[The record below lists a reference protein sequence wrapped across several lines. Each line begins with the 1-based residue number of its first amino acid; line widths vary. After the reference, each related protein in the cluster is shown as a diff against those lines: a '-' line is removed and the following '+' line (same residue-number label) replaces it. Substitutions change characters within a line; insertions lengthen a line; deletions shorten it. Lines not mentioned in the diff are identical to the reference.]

1 MGDWEV
7 TTDSTCLSDRSVHLN
22 SLERN
27 KKVALIQRYYEILGD
42 GEVKKTPQDAEVLAT
57 KYANKREFAQL
68 VVSWNANTA
77 FVSSMTYKVMETRNY
92 NWPSGFRWQL
102 KMLFGS
108 PIGATMFAPT
118 LLNQFTCEHTHPL
131 RIALIL
137 VVILWNSMCTRSDE
151 SRSPE
156 YSTCLTKGPLTQHQK
171 FRGVGP
177 RAEKM
182 VHAVWLQV
190 W

>member
-1 MGDWEV
+1 MNRDCCEGYHCVMGDWEV

-92 NWPSGFRWQL
+92 NWPSGFR
-102 KMLFGS
+102 
-108 PIGATMFAPT
+108 
-118 LLNQFTCEHTHPL
+118 
-131 RIALIL
+131 
-137 VVILWNSMCTRSDE
+137 
-151 SRSPE
+151 
-156 YSTCLTKGPLTQHQK
+156 
-171 FRGVGP
+171 
-177 RAEKM
+177 
-182 VHAVWLQV
+182 
-190 W
+190 